1 MATFARVAAAALA
14 LSVALLIWELRSS
27 SAGLILLALAGGATA
42 FVVAERA
49 LVLALVL
56 LGFVD

>member
-14 LSVALLIWELRSS
+14 LSGALLIWELRSR
-27 SAGLILLALAGGATA
+27 SAGLILLTLAGGATV

>member
-27 SAGLILLALAGGATA
+27 SARPTLLAPAGGATV